1 MKLKYAELS
10 MQCKKHMKM
19 VVITVPFVIS
29 LFKSLYYLEIAME
42 NDLDSLINKFWIAW
56 PRYLLIV
63 EARTV
68 KVELEQ
74 TFG

>member
-1 MKLKYAELS
+1 
-10 MQCKKHMKM
+10 MKM

-42 NDLDSLINKFWIAW
+42 HDLDSLINKFWIAW
-56 PRYLLIV
+56 PRYLLVV